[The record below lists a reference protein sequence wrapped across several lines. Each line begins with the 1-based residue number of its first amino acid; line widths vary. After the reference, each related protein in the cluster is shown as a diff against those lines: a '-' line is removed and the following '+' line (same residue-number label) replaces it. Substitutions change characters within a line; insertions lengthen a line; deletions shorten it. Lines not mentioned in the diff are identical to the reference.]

1 MNEHVDCIL
10 GYFDAIASFLCRVC
24 FFYTLIYLLSLGG
37 VEGGVALSGIRASLS
52 VCQFVSCLSVVC
64 LCQSVLGLLLRW
76 LLLVCCVTVGCC
88 RGHFA
93 NHGFS
98 VIGYV
103 QKWLVEMMP
112 L

>member
-1 MNEHVDCIL
+1 MLVFIL
-10 GYFDAIASFLCRVC
+10 GYFDAIASFLCHVC
-24 FFYTLIYLLSLGG
+24 FNYTLIYLLSQGG

-52 VCQFVSCLSVVC
+52 VCQLSVC
-64 LCQSVLGLLLRW
+64 LCQSVLVWWW

-93 NHGFS
+93 NHGFLLLDMFR
-98 VIGYV
+98 I
-103 QKWLVEMMP
+103 WLVEMMP